1 MQIVDYE
8 SRFQPVFKRLNV
20 DWIEMNW
27 QLEDSDRQALDD
39 PDEYII
45 DRGGHIFLALD
56 GDEVVGT
63 CALLRVTENTYEL
76 AKMAVDVRTQG
87 KGVGAALGTAVINKA
102 RSLRADKLYLESNT
116 ILEPAIRLY
125 RRLGFEELV
134 GEPSPYERCNIQML
148 LKLSEQLFRYSPL
161 RGDLLGVEPQPVHA
175 SDVARV
181 LDFNA
186 AIHDY
191 LHASRLR
198 HFHALGADYAKL
210 KPQKCC
216 ADCHGFT
223 GDFRYRCWSP
233 ENVDDADW
241 IGNIR

>member
-1 MQIVDYE
+1 MH
-8 SRFQPVFKRLNV
+8 
-20 DWIEMNW
+20 W

-76 AKMAVDVRTQG
+76 AKMAVDVRTRG

-102 RSLRADKLYLESNT
+102 RSLRVDKLYLESNT

-125 RRLGFEELV
+125 RRLGFEEFV

-148 LKLSEQLFRYSPL
+148 LKLSE
-161 RGDLLGVEPQPVHA
+161 
-175 SDVARV
+175 
-181 LDFNA
+181 
-186 AIHDY
+186 
-191 LHASRLR
+191 
-198 HFHALGADYAKL
+198 
-210 KPQKCC
+210 
-216 ADCHGFT
+216 
-223 GDFRYRCWSP
+223 
-233 ENVDDADW
+233 
-241 IGNIR
+241 